1 MKNDLEQLQH
11 QTEDKDSKYKEEIS
25 LWKNKIEESQ
35 QKSESMKD
43 ELHQIKAQHDELVAA
58 LKDLGVKVKN
68 ICNFLWNRL
77 VIFGPLTYTL
87 NFFLSHDFKRVGIW
101 ALDGVHCN

>member
-35 QKSESMKD
+35 QKSESMKE

-68 ICNFLWNRL
+68 ILNFCWSTDL
-77 VIFGPLTYTL
+77 LTYTFDHVIS
-87 NFFLSHDFKRVGIW
+87 NGFEYGF
-101 ALDGVHCN
+101 

>member
-58 LKDLGVKVKN
+58 LKDLGVKVKKME
-68 ICNFLWNRL
+68 FLRDRL
-77 VIFGPLTYTL
+77 VIFGTLT
-87 NFFLSHDFKRVGIW
+87 FLPKFIIT
-101 ALDGVHCN
+101 